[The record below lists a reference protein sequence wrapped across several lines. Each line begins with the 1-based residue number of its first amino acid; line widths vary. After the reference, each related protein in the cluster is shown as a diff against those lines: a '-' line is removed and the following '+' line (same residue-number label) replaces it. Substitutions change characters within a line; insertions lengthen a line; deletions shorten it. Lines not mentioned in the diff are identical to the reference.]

1 MLANSLISLLLQNTT
16 DLSQQAVSVHL
27 PTWRDNIGWAERDQR
42 VVEAMNTGYP
52 RFFIPRVVI
61 ELSEHLL
68 HNIPSDFD
76 GAEITA
82 LTFASWKYAKWFI
95 RYLWE
100 GSVPFNSPSQAYVV
114 FEDGPVIA
122 SSASWS
128 MQAVDKHR
136 AEGKD
141 VLFLVPFPR
150 DMMVTARRL
159 VQHSGYAI
167 SSRRAIHWL
176 EYLGLRQVSE
186 PTSIEQSIATKEL
199 CSPKRLGEG
208 CTLCRKVEHHSK
220 LPRTTSGHLA
230 DASTAETV
238 LRWRIA
244 AWSGCKCSR
253 NSSLESPTST
263 SDLPTPINSAP
274 TSPGLIHGSNSLDP
288 DKDVFLYPSGMSA
301 IAAVFNAVTK
311 DKPDARVAVIG
322 FLYLDTI
329 KILHRVL
336 GEDRVT
342 IISYDDLDWFETQL
356 RSGSEYDAVFT
367 EFPGN
372 PLLQSPDLAR
382 LREMSFTYSF
392 KLVVDNTIGT
402 SASLDLLDHCDM
414 ICTSLTKMFS
424 GGCNVM
430 GGSVVINPR
439 GPVDRVDFLRDSL
452 PLMNPEK
459 GVYFGDD
466 ILVMEKNSADFV
478 DRVFK
483 ASQNAEAMLEV
494 FEVHPTVKKLSYPKG
509 SKTQHLY
516 DRFKKAGAG
525 YGFLMSIEFH
535 TKEQAVAFYD
545 NFEVAK
551 GPSLGTNFTLCCP
564 YSILAHYGELDWA
577 ASHGVVPHLVR
588 VSFGLEEREWLRA
601 RVVKALEAVDCILR

>member
-1 MLANSLISLLLQNTT
+1 MDAPELLHLGEPLPPNNPH
-16 DLSQQAVSVHL
+16 AVSVHL
-27 PTWRDNIGWAERDQR
+27 PTWRDNIGWAEREQR
-42 VVEAMNTGYP
+42 VIEAMNTGYP

-68 HNIPSDFD
+68 HKLPSKFD
-76 GAEITA
+76 ETQTTA
-82 LTFASWKYAKWFI
+82 LAFASWKYTKWFI

-100 GSVPFNSPSQAYVV
+100 GSAPFNSPSQAYVV
-114 FEDGPVIA
+114 FEGGPIIE
-122 SSASWS
+122 SSAGWS
-128 MQAVDKHR
+128 AQDVDKHR
-136 AEGKD
+136 AEGRD
-141 VLFLVPFPR
+141 VLFLVPFPS
-150 DMMVTARRL
+150 DMMVTARKL

-176 EYLGLRQVSE
+176 ENLGLRSRPE
-186 PTSIEQSIATKEL
+186 PTSTAESVLTNQL
-199 CSPKRLGEG
+199 CSLRRVGEG
-208 CTLCRKVEHHSK
+208 CALCRTMEHHSK

-244 AWSGCKCSR
+244 AWSGCKCST
-253 NSSLESPTST
+253 NPNLQGPTST
-263 SDLPTPINSAP
+263 SDLPTPINS
-274 TSPGLIHGSNSLDP
+274 SPSSPELIGCSNNLDP
-288 DKDVFLYPSGMSA
+288 DKDVFLYPSGMAA
-301 IAAVFNAVTK
+301 IAAAFHAVIK

-336 GEDRVT
+336 GEERVP
-342 IISYDDLDWFETQL
+342 IISYDELDWFEAQL
-356 RSGSEYDAVFT
+356 RSGSQYEAVFT

-382 LREMSFTYSF
+382 LREMSFTYNF

-402 SASLDLLDHCDM
+402 TASLDLLDDCDM

-439 GPVDRVDFLRDSL
+439 GPVDRVDFLRESL

-459 GVYFGDD
+459 GVYFGED
-466 ILVMEKNSADFV
+466 IQVMEKNSVDFV

-483 ASQNAEAMLEV
+483 ASRNAEAMLGVLEA
-494 FEVHPTVKKLSYPKG
+494 HPAVKKLSYPKG

-516 DRFKKAGAG
+516 DRFKKPGAG

-535 TKEQAVAFYD
+535 TEGQAVAFYD

-564 YSILAHYGELDWA
+564 YSILAHYRELDWA

-588 VSFGLEEREWLRA
+588 ISFGLEGVEWLRA
-601 RVVKALEAVDCILR
+601 RVVKALEAVDCAPK